1 MNFLQRLSLLFYS
14 TFVMYIAFFWITLSV
29 GYLNYDDYIKLI
41 YLVYTD
47 ENLKYIAGMLAGI
60 LIVVNYVF
68 YRILSVNVRQ
78 DKVYSFENPNGRVS
92 VSLFALE
99 DLIRRMLLQ
108 FIEIKDVKPTI
119 RISNKGFQVK
129 IPLVLKSEVNI
140 PEVTTRV
147 QSEVLK
153 KIKDT
158 IGVDEIIKVGVY
170 VGKIHPARFKERL
183 DKSDK
188 SESKDDDS
196 KGPIVPFQ
204 GYGS

>member
-14 TFVMYIAFFWITLSV
+14 TFVMYVAFFWITLSV

-41 YLVYTD
+41 YLIYTD
-47 ENLKYIAGMLAGI
+47 ENLKYVAGMLAGI
-60 LIVVNYVF
+60 LIAVNYVF

-78 DKVYSFENPNGRVS
+78 DKVYAFENPNGRVS

-147 QSEVLK
+147 QLEVLK
-153 KIKDT
+153 KIKET
-158 IGVDEIIKVGVY
+158 IGVDEIIKVSVY
-170 VGKIHPARFKERL
+170 VGKIHPTRFKERI
-183 DKSDK
+183 DK
-188 SESKDDDS
+188 SEKAEPKDDDS

-204 GYGS
+204 GYGA